1 MKFDKITIIVIIS
14 KSGQGKTYVE
24 YEAGK
29 NAGYGLVARWA
40 GCKSERHGIRNCLV
54 WVAI

>member
-1 MKFDKITIIVIIS
+1 MIIVIIS

-29 NAGYGLVARWA
+29 NASYGLVVRWA
-40 GCKSERHGIRNCLV
+40 GCKSERHGIV
-54 WVAI
+54 

>member
-1 MKFDKITIIVIIS
+1 MIIVIIS

-29 NAGYGLVARWA
+29 NASYGLVTRWA
-40 GCKSERHGIRNCLV
+40 GCKSERHGICLGSYMKLRSV
-54 WVAI
+54 YT